1 MTFAGIPITH
11 VLAPVV
17 GTLGVLAW
25 RVRETR
31 VPITER
37 AILLPPLAM
46 STGFGMFVVPAVR
59 FPPWWGIVA
68 FAAGALLLAVPLARS
83 SRLVRS
89 GDVILLQRSRA
100 FLAILLTL
108 AALRLALRTYIDHI
122 ISPEQ
127 TAALFFVLAF
137 GMIVRWRVGMWRE
150 YRRLRGE

>member
-25 RVRETR
+25 RMRETR

-59 FPPWWGIVA
+59 FPAWWGFVA
-68 FAAGALLLAVPLARS
+68 FAAGAL
-83 SRLVRS
+83 LVRS
-89 GDVILLQRSRA
+89 GDVILLQRSRT

-108 AALRLALRTYIDHI
+108 AALRLALRSWIDHI

-137 GMIVRWRVGMWRE
+137 GMIVRWRVGMWLE
-150 YRRLRGE
+150 YRRLQGA